1 MGDAVTRV
9 VGSTRSSRYYPAAAL
24 ECRRELPATGR
35 AAELGKARLALCRAR
50 SDFDSCRRYA
60 HAYPESERAWVA
72 LRLALEVLASAACR
86 VARLSHSA
94 P

>member
-9 VGSTRSSRYYPAAAL
+9 LGIPRSSRYYPAAAL

-35 AAELGKARLALCRAR
+35 AAELARARLALCRAR

-72 LRLALEVLASAACR
+72 LRQALEVLSSAACQ
-86 VARLSHSA
+86 VGRLSHPA